1 MSGRTNS
8 VAMASAEEPDL
19 AARLSRVE
27 RDLKELHARVVAL
40 ERLVGAGE
48 LHPADSSTVQ
58 KKVTYDWQA

>member
-1 MSGRTNS
+1 
-8 VAMASAEEPDL
+8 MASPEGTDL

-27 RDLKELHARVVAL
+27 RELKELHARLVAL

-48 LHPADSSTVQ
+48 MHPTDSSTVQ